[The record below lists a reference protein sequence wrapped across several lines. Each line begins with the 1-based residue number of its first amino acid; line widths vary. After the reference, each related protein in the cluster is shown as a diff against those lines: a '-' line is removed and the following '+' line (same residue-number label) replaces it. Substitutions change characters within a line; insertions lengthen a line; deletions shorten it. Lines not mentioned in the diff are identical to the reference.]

1 VPTRFDQ
8 ECLFSHHI
16 YRVRP
21 KRESRLTADYLCH
34 LLNTSVMH
42 DIVSG
47 FANGTTVNMLP
58 IDGLQSPLMVVPP
71 ARAISAFTGIAEA
84 ARLRHEEMIEESCT
98 LAALRDT
105 LLPGLVSGELRVRDA
120 EKFVRRNAS

>member
-1 VPTRFDQ
+1 LCARFGQ
-8 ECLFSHHI
+8 ESLFSHHI

-21 KRESRLTADYLCH
+21 KRDSDLTADYLCH

-47 FANGTTVNMLP
+47 YANGTTVNMLP
-58 IDGLQSPLMVVPP
+58 IDGLQSPVILVPD
-71 ARAISAFTGIAEA
+71 ARAISGFGRIAEA
-84 ARLRHEEMIEESCT
+84 ARMRHEEMIEESRT

-105 LLPGLVSGELRVRDA
+105 LLPKLISGDLRVKTTERRTA
-120 EKFVRRNAS
+120 EVR